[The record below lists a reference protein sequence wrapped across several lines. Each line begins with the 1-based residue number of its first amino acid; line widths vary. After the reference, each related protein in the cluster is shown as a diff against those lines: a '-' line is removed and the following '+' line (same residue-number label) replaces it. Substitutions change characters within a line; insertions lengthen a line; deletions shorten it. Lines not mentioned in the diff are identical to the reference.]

1 MPIGKG
7 LKHTADEA
15 VALGLEA
22 LQVFVRNPRGRGART
37 FTEAETDY
45 FKDTILTYNIDPV
58 VVHIPYICN
67 PAAAKDDIYK
77 FAREVVGED
86 LERCSLIG
94 ANYLVLHPGSYTTSS
109 REQGIDRMAG
119 LLNDVLD
126 NYTGKVTVCLET
138 MAGQGTEIGRGFYE
152 LNTILQLI
160 NNRDRIGVCLDTC
173 HVFAAGYDVS
183 TKEGIARTLEEI
195 DITFGQD
202 AIKFIHSNDS
212 QKELGSKRDRH
223 AHIGD
228 GFIGEEGFKRLLRH
242 DFFGTLPFIL
252 ETPFAEIDRDIVTLK
267 SLRGG

>member
-1 MPIGKG
+1 M
-7 LKHTADEA
+7 
-15 VALGLEA
+15 
-22 LQVFVRNPRGRGART
+22 
-37 FTEAETDY
+37 
-45 FKDTILTYNIDPV
+45 
-58 VVHIPYICN
+58 
-67 PAAAKDDIYK
+67 
-77 FAREVVGED
+77 
-86 LERCSLIG
+86 ERCSLIG
-94 ANYLVLHPGSYTTSS
+94 ADYLVLHPGSYTTSS